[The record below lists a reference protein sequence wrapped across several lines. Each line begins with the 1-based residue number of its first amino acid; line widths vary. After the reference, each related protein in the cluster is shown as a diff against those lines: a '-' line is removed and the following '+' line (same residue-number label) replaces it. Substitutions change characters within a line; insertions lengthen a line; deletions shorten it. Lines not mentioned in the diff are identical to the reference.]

1 MKCTRQ
7 LLKHTHLHAL
17 VCKACCRLIPLQ
29 HAPECLQ
36 QQSERELIKSY
47 NCQNL
52 SVSALSYTRLIPL
65 LIGLWEQWFL
75 VQEQSNFFLL
85 HNYLQVNN
93 QFIGLPCKQ
102 DQTLLRWC
110 GKALML
116 LSTWTLATDLSAIPS
131 TEEAGFSRLQQC
143 TFALLGRTGGASPL
157 ARMRMICA
165 WRYLHESVKN
175 VQENEKIYLGIKEP
189 LVRLLSDFSSSAVS
203 FTPQ

>member
-7 LLKHTHLHAL
+7 LLKHKHLHGL
-17 VCKACCRLIPLQ
+17 VCKASCRLIPLQ
-29 HAPECLQ
+29 HAPEFLQ

-52 SVSALSYTRLIPL
+52 TVSALSCTWLIPL

-75 VQEQSNFFLL
+75 VQEQSNFFFC
-85 HNYLQVNN
+85 
-93 QFIGLPCKQ
+93 FIMICRLIISSLVCPVSKTRPSWDG
-102 DQTLLRWC
+102 C

-131 TEEAGFSRLQQC
+131 TEEAGFSLLQQC
-143 TFALLGRTGGASPL
+143 TFALLGRTGGVSPL

-165 WRYLHESVKN
+165 WRYLHESVKS
-175 VQENEKIYLGIKEP
+175 VQENEKSTSE
-189 LVRLLSDFSSSAVS
+189 
-203 FTPQ
+203 